1 MSYSRAKK
9 LNKKELGKE
18 GLDPTKF
25 GIHSLCSGG
34 ASAAAALGVPDR
46 LFQRHGGRRSE
57 RARNNYVKES
67 LDSLLLV
74 TKSI

>member
-1 MSYSRAKK
+1 MCYSRAKK
-9 LNKKELGKE
+9 LIKKELGKE
-18 GLDPTKF
+18 GLDRTKF
-25 GIHSLCSGG
+25 GIHSLRSGG

-46 LFQRHGGRRSE
+46 FSQSGGWRSE
-57 RARNNYVKES
+57 KTWNNYVKKF